1 MDYAKLSQLE
11 NLLNEIRLQ
20 RKTTEPYCVATYI
33 IHPVYW
39 GEKENDEIVF
49 DKEAMNDSFQSYVE
63 NFLEEDFY
71 ENQFDSE

>member
-1 MDYAKLSQLE
+1 MF
-11 NLLNEIRLQ
+11 
-20 RKTTEPYCVATYI
+20 ATYI